1 MNQQIDRNKIRYKI
15 QSTNTKDILYLT
27 VNSVETKSSKLVIKE
42 IERFLGKGGGEVVV
56 LRK

>member
-1 MNQQIDRNKIRYKI
+1 MNQQIDKNKIRDKI

-27 VNSVETKSSKLVIKE
+27 VNSVETNSSKLVIKE